1 MSSIKE
7 IKRNYIRNFT
17 TAKDFEEW
25 LEKLHNNYGFAL
37 DINKFEHAEYCLNKL
52 HDEFGTVDP
61 EKLTKIIYE

>member
-7 IKRNYIRNFT
+7 TKRKYIRDFT
-17 TAKDFEEW
+17 TAKDFEQW
-25 LEKLHNNYGFAL
+25 VEKMHQDYSFAL
-37 DINKFEHAEYCLNKL
+37 CFDVWEDAKYCLNKL